1 MLRTVFNFFFGA
13 KKEFRVKYNRYTGL
27 YELQK
32 SIKFGYETI
41 ALFEEREEA
50 YQKLKSC

>member
-13 KKEFRVKYNRYTGL
+13 KRGFRVKYNRYTEL

-32 SIKFGYETI
+32 SVKFGYETI

-50 YQKLKSC
+50 EQKLKTC

>member
-13 KKEFRVKYNRYTGL
+13 KREFRVKYNRYTGL

-32 SIKFGYETI
+32 SVKFGYETI
-41 ALFEEREEA
+41 GLFEEREEA
-50 YQKLKSC
+50 EQKLKTC